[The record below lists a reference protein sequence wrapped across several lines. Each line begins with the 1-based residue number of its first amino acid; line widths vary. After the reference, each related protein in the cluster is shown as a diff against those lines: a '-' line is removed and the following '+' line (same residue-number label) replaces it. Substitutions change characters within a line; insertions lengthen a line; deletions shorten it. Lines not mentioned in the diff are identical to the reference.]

1 MKTIIITTDF
11 SKSALNAA
19 RYAVALAKA
28 IGAHQLVLYHSYDSV
43 PIGTDIPTTEVIP
56 PLAHDQSLAELK
68 SLQAELETVLGT
80 DSHINISAVSNDFP
94 LLRGIE
100 QLAEEHDAGLVVAGT
115 TGRSNLEQVLMGSNT
130 VNLASSLKLP
140 LLIIPKDA
148 LFVPIHKMVFACDL
162 KKVSS
167 STPVSGIDQWLKSLG
182 AKLLVLHVAVEGS
195 HVGPDVIT
203 EQQEMHTL
211 LADLHPEY
219 HYAETESGDIAREIE
234 DFAKD
239 QSAGLIVTIPKSY
252 GFFER
257 LFRRS
262 VSKQLIKKSNV
273 PLLLL
278 REK

>member
-19 RYAVALAKA
+19 RYAVALAKS
-28 IGAHQLVLYHSYDSV
+28 IGAHKLVLYHSYDSV

-56 PLAHDQSLAELK
+56 PHAYEQSLTELK
-68 SLQAELETVLGT
+68 SVQEELETMLGNNT
-80 DSHINISAVSNDFP
+80 DINISVVVNDFP

-100 QLAEEHDAGLVVAGT
+100 LLAEEHDVAFVVAGT

-140 LLIIPKDA
+140 LLIVPKDA
-148 LFVPIHKMVFACDL
+148 LFVPIHKIVFACDL

-167 STPVSGIDQWLKSLG
+167 STPVNEIDQWLNRLS
-182 AKLLVLHVAVEGS
+182 ASLLVLHVDIKGKRID
-195 HVGPDVIT
+195 PDGVT
-203 EQQEMHTL
+203 EQYEMHRL
-211 LADLHPEY
+211 LDRFRPEY
-219 HYAETESGDIAREIE
+219 HYTESEDIAGEIE
-234 DFAKD
+234 GFARD
-239 QSAGLIVTIPKSY
+239 HSAGLIITIPKSY
-252 GFFER
+252 SFFER
-257 LFRRS
+257 LFRQS

-278 REK
+278 QEK